1 MAKAALTQEDVQ
13 RLLTDPSP
21 ESRAGAASKIAE
33 EFNAE
38 NFGDAEREMA
48 EEIFRLMVKDAEVR
62 VREALAINLKNNP
75 NIPHDVALTL
85 AKDVETVAF
94 PVIQYSEVLNDD
106 DLLGIV
112 ASQDETKQLAVAQRA
127 IVSETVSAALVDT
140 QNENVVTALVS
151 NEGAEISNQSMEKV
165 VDTLGESTAV
175 QEAMIGRTKLP
186 ITVTERLVSMVSDQL
201 QAQLVARHEL
211 PPAMAADLILQSR
224 ERATVTLSS
233 EGDANDVS
241 DLVAHLHE
249 NGRLTSSIILRAL
262 CMGDFRFLEQALSTL
277 SGLPLTSARKLI
289 HDPGGLGLHSVFVT
303 KPGCRNRNS
312 LPSRPPS
319 LRPASWSMM
328 ASVITAS
335 NTPAA
340 SLN

>member
-62 VREALAINLKNNP
+62 VREALAINLKDNP

-85 AKDVETVAF
+85 AKDVETVAL

-106 DLLGIV
+106 DLLGVV

-201 QAQLVARHEL
+201 QAQLVASHEL

-277 SGLPLTSARKLI
+277 PGLPLTSARKLI